1 MVHTPFHNFNITLT
15 SYTGM
20 GPKLFAY
27 VDKKGRPVTVVILQL
42 LFGCL
47 AFINLAPSGGV
58 IFNWLLSLSGLSI
71 LFIYGSI
78 ALAHI
83 RFRRAW

>member
-1 MVHTPFHNFNITLT
+1 
-15 SYTGM
+15 M
-20 GPKLFAY
+20 GPKAFGY
-27 VDKKGRPVTVVILQL
+27 IDKKGRPVVTIILQL

-47 AFINLAPSGGV
+47 AFINLADNGGV

-71 LFIYGSI
+71 LFIYGSV

-83 RFRRAW
+83 RFRHAW